1 MAFYSQKI
9 GCSER
14 LPNNV
19 GFIPNQVL
27 NTENLH
33 FIISRT
39 LACAHMPVYVN
50 AYIKHANGGLE
61 HVCAYVCMRTHAL
74 GFSWP
79 FLPKNRLFSS

>member
-14 LPNNV
+14 LLNNV
-19 GFIPNQVL
+19 GFNPNQFL
-27 NTENLH
+27 NIENLH
-33 FIISRT
+33 F
-39 LACAHMPVYVN
+39 LAYAHMPVYVN

-79 FLPKNRLFSS
+79 FLPKNSLFSS